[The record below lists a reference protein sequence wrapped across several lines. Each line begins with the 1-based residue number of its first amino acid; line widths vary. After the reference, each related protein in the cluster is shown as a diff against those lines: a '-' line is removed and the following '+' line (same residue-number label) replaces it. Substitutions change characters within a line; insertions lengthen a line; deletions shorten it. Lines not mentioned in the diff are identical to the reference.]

1 MARLSNL
8 PKNTL
13 LRNMPEKDK
22 LREAIQFLKANPEE
36 TPATAARACCVR
48 NEDIVRKAWQRER
61 KKMGTYAVSYAI
73 NGGKGAIK
81 QIIYNCAIWMR
92 TEDNKTALSWK

>member
-13 LRNMPEKDK
+13 LRNIPEKDK

-36 TPATAARACCVR
+36 TPATAARAYCVR
-48 NEDIVRKAWQRER
+48 NEDIVKKAWQRER
-61 KKMGTYAVSYAI
+61 KKIGTVSGQW
-73 NGGKGAIK
+73 GGH
-81 QIIYNCAIWMR
+81 
-92 TEDNKTALSWK
+92 NKILRPD

>member
-13 LRNMPEKDK
+13 LRDMPERDK

-48 NEDIVRKAWQRER
+48 NEDTVRKA
-61 KKMGTYAVSYAI
+61 
-73 NGGKGAIK
+73 
-81 QIIYNCAIWMR
+81 
-92 TEDNKTALSWK
+92 

>member
-22 LREAIQFLKANPEE
+22 LRKAIQFLKANPEE
-36 TPATAARACCVR
+36 TPATAVYACYVR
-48 NEDIVRKAWQRER
+48 NKDIIRKAW
-61 KKMGTYAVSYAI
+61 
-73 NGGKGAIK
+73 
-81 QIIYNCAIWMR
+81 
-92 TEDNKTALSWK
+92 

>member
-36 TPATAARACCVR
+36 TPATAARAYCVR
-48 NEDIVRKAWQRER
+48 NKDIVRKAWQRER
-61 KKMGTYAVSYAI
+61 KKIGIVRVQK
-73 NGGKGAIK
+73 GG
-81 QIIYNCAIWMR
+81 Q
-92 TEDNKTALSWK
+92 NKILRPN

>member
-22 LREAIQFLKANPEE
+22 LRKAIQFLKANPEE
-36 TPATAARACCVR
+36 TPATAVYMYYIR
-48 NEDIVRKAWQRER
+48 NEDTV
-61 KKMGTYAVSYAI
+61 KKI
-73 NGGKGAIK
+73 
-81 QIIYNCAIWMR
+81 
-92 TEDNKTALSWK
+92 